1 MDSLLAELDR
11 KRKQLDSNTVTAKK
25 KYFKR
30 SELSE
35 HQASEYKRKQEEK
48 LKAKDLLS
56 DDRDE
61 KKKKEEEQDQLRYKM
76 LNLIRRF
83 TNFLPAVVFSLL
95 VEIII
100 LYSLDATKHKAQV
113 RVHLKSYVFT
123 LVT

>member
-11 KRKQLDSNTVTAKK
+11 KRKQLDSNTVTARK

-35 HQASEYKRKQEEK
+35 HQANEYKRKQKEK
-48 LKAKDLLS
+48 LKAKDLLN
-56 DDRDE
+56 DDRNE
-61 KKKKEEEQDQLRYKM
+61 KKKKEEEEDQLRYKM
-76 LNLIRRF
+76 SNLFRRF
-83 TNFLPAVVFSLL
+83 TNFLPALVFSLL

-100 LYSLDATKHKAQV
+100 LYSLDATKHKARV

>member
-11 KRKQLDSNTVTAKK
+11 KRKQLDSNTVTARK

-35 HQASEYKRKQEEK
+35 HQANEYKRKQEDK
-48 LKAKDLLS
+48 LKAKDLLN
-56 DDRDE
+56 DDRNE

-76 LNLIRRF
+76 SNLFRRF
-83 TNFLPAVVFSLL
+83 TNFLPALVFSLL

-100 LYSLDATKHKAQV
+100 LYSLDATKHKARV